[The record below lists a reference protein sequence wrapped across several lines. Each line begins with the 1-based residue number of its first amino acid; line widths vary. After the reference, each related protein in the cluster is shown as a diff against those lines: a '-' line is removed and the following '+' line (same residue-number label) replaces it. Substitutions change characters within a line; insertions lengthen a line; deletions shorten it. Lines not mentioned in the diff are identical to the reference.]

1 MKHET
6 APSPAIIA
14 KLTNEQLLK
23 AWETTEFLSTSPET
37 AITRGWIMDE
47 LEKRNPSAFNA
58 WLDSESPEDSTL
70 QPRQADALP
79 ASPDTHSRAAP
90 GTKAAPPHQIN
101 RIKEIITMSKSQIMR
116 QAWSLYRA
124 TVAEF
129 PETRSRAQFALCL
142 KEAHRA
148 AQAATAARRE
158 WENMSGEEQYTAL
171 IRMAWTVK
179 HRAEATGRAADTEWI
194 RTPDDAQT
202 VAAEAWPR
210 VAPALTRNEQADE
223 PHTLT
228 HILFAACTQSAHV
241 ISRAEYRHVSNCCQ
255 LTSTADADGDD
266 YTQTPLDILP
276 SVTAAPISSPEDIA
290 TTRAAI
296 EAAAADNIDRAIIR
310 ALAAGHTVRTIAAA
324 LGMSKSAIQR
334 RIDKIRARYLAQA

>member
-1 MKHET
+1 M
-6 APSPAIIA
+6 
-14 KLTNEQLLK
+14 N
-23 AWETTEFLSTSPET
+23 
-37 AITRGWIMDE
+37 
-47 LEKRNPSAFNA
+47 
-58 WLDSESPEDSTL
+58 
-70 QPRQADALP
+70 
-79 ASPDTHSRAAP
+79 
-90 GTKAAPPHQIN
+90 
-101 RIKEIITMSKSQIMR
+101 KSQIMR

-148 AQAATAARRE
+148 AQAATAASRE
-158 WENMSGEEQYTAL
+158 WEAMDGEAQYAVL

-179 HRAEATGRAADTEWI
+179 HRAEANGRAADTEWI

-210 VAPALTRNEQADE
+210 VAPALTRNEQSDE
-223 PHTLT
+223 PRPLS

-266 YTQTPLDILP
+266 YTQTPLDYLP

-324 LGMSKSAIQR
+324 IGTSKSAIQR

>member
-1 MKHET
+1 M
-6 APSPAIIA
+6 
-14 KLTNEQLLK
+14 
-23 AWETTEFLSTSPET
+23 
-37 AITRGWIMDE
+37 
-47 LEKRNPSAFNA
+47 
-58 WLDSESPEDSTL
+58 
-70 QPRQADALP
+70 
-79 ASPDTHSRAAP
+79 
-90 GTKAAPPHQIN
+90 TKA
-101 RIKEIITMSKSQIMR
+101 QIMR

-129 PETRSRAQFALCL
+129 PETRSRAQFAVCL

-148 AQAATAARRE
+148 AQAAAAARRE
-158 WENMSGEEQYTAL
+158 WEAMGGEAQYAVL

-210 VAPALTRNEQADE
+210 VAPALTRNEQSDE
-223 PHTLT
+223 PRPLS

-296 EAAAADNIDRAIIR
+296 EAAAADNLDRAIIR

>member
-1 MKHET
+1 
-6 APSPAIIA
+6 
-14 KLTNEQLLK
+14 
-23 AWETTEFLSTSPET
+23 
-37 AITRGWIMDE
+37 
-47 LEKRNPSAFNA
+47 
-58 WLDSESPEDSTL
+58 
-70 QPRQADALP
+70 
-79 ASPDTHSRAAP
+79 
-90 GTKAAPPHQIN
+90 
-101 RIKEIITMSKSQIMR
+101 MSKAQIMR

-129 PETRSRAQFALCL
+129 PETRSRAQFAICL

-179 HRAEATGRAADTEWI
+179 HRAEANGRAADTEWI

-210 VAPALTRNEQADE
+210 VAPALTRNEQSDE

-228 HILFAACTQSAHV
+228 HILFAACTQATHV
-241 ISRAEYRHVSNCCQ
+241 ISRAEYRHASNCCQ
-255 LTSTADADGDD
+255 IANTADADGDD
-266 YTQTPLDILP
+266 CTQTPLDILP

-296 EAAAADNIDRAIIR
+296 EAAAADNTDRAIIR
-310 ALAAGHTVRTIAAA
+310 ALADGHTVRAIAAA

>member
-1 MKHET
+1 
-6 APSPAIIA
+6 
-14 KLTNEQLLK
+14 
-23 AWETTEFLSTSPET
+23 
-37 AITRGWIMDE
+37 
-47 LEKRNPSAFNA
+47 
-58 WLDSESPEDSTL
+58 
-70 QPRQADALP
+70 
-79 ASPDTHSRAAP
+79 
-90 GTKAAPPHQIN
+90 
-101 RIKEIITMSKSQIMR
+101 MSKSQIMR

-129 PETRSRAQFALCL
+129 PETRSRAQFAICL

-158 WENMSGEEQYTAL
+158 WEAMGGEAQYAVL

-210 VAPALTRNEQADE
+210 VAPALTRNEQSDE
-223 PHTLT
+223 PRPLS

-310 ALAAGHTVRTIAAA
+310 ALADGHTVRAIAAA
-324 LGMSKSAIQR
+324 IGMSKSAIQR
-334 RIDKIRARYLAQA
+334 RIDRIRARYLAQA

>member
-1 MKHET
+1 MQNLKINI
-6 APSPAIIA
+6 SP
-14 KLTNEQLLK
+14 TDRPQ
-23 AWETTEFLSTSPET
+23 WHT
-37 AITRGWIMDE
+37 
-47 LEKRNPSAFNA
+47 
-58 WLDSESPEDSTL
+58 
-70 QPRQADALP
+70 P
-79 ASPDTHSRAAP
+79 AEIRA
-90 GTKAAPPHQIN
+90 
-101 RIKEIITMSKSQIMR
+101 
-116 QAWSLYRA
+116 
-124 TVAEF
+124 
-129 PETRSRAQFALCL
+129 
-142 KEAHRA
+142 
-148 AQAATAARRE
+148 AARRE
-158 WENMSGEEQYTAL
+158 WEAMDGEAQYTAL
-171 IRMAWTVK
+171 IRMAWTIK

-210 VAPALTRNEQADE
+210 VAPALTRNEQGEE

-228 HILFAACTQSAHV
+228 HILFAACTQAVHT
-241 ISRAEYRHVSNCCQ
+241 IARAEYRHAANCCQ
-255 LTSTADADGDD
+255 LTRTADADGDD

-296 EAAAADNIDRAIIR
+296 EAAAADNLDRAIIR

>member
-1 MKHET
+1 
-6 APSPAIIA
+6 
-14 KLTNEQLLK
+14 
-23 AWETTEFLSTSPET
+23 
-37 AITRGWIMDE
+37 
-47 LEKRNPSAFNA
+47 
-58 WLDSESPEDSTL
+58 
-70 QPRQADALP
+70 
-79 ASPDTHSRAAP
+79 
-90 GTKAAPPHQIN
+90 
-101 RIKEIITMSKSQIMR
+101 MSKSQIMR

-129 PETRSRAQFALCL
+129 PETRSRAQFAICL

-158 WENMSGEEQYTAL
+158 WENMRGEEQYTAL

-179 HRAEATGRAADTEWI
+179 HRAEANGRAADTEWI
-194 RTPDDAQT
+194 KHPDDAQT

-210 VAPALTRNEQADE
+210 VAPALTRNEQGEE

-228 HILFAACTQSAHV
+228 HILFAACTQAVHT
-241 ISRAEYRHVSNCCQ
+241 IARAEYRHAANCCQ
-255 LTSTADADGDD
+255 LTRTADADGDD
-266 YTQTPLDILP
+266 CTQTPLDILP
-276 SVTAAPISSPEDIA
+276 SVTAAPVSSPEDIA

-310 ALAAGHTVRTIAAA
+310 ALADGHTVRAIAAA
-324 LGMSKSAIQR
+324 FGMSKSAIQR

>member
-1 MKHET
+1 
-6 APSPAIIA
+6 
-14 KLTNEQLLK
+14 
-23 AWETTEFLSTSPET
+23 
-37 AITRGWIMDE
+37 
-47 LEKRNPSAFNA
+47 
-58 WLDSESPEDSTL
+58 
-70 QPRQADALP
+70 
-79 ASPDTHSRAAP
+79 
-90 GTKAAPPHQIN
+90 
-101 RIKEIITMSKSQIMR
+101 MSKAQIMR

-129 PETRSRAQFALCL
+129 PETRSRAQFAVCL

-158 WENMSGEEQYTAL
+158 WGNMSGEEQFTAL
-171 IRMAWTVK
+171 QKMAWTVK

-202 VAAEAWPR
+202 VAADAWPR
-210 VAPALTRNEQADE
+210 VAPALTRNEQSDDPRPLA
-223 PHTLT
+223 
-228 HILFAACTQSAHV
+228 HILFAACTQAAHV
-241 ISRAEYRHVSNCCQ
+241 ISRAEYRHASNCCQ

-266 YTQTPLDILP
+266 CTQTPLDYLP
-276 SVTAAPISSPEDIA
+276 SVTADPTSSPEDIA

-310 ALAAGHTVRTIAAA
+310 ALADGHTVRTIAAA
-324 LGMSKSAIQR
+324 LGTSKSSIQR

>member
-1 MKHET
+1 
-6 APSPAIIA
+6 
-14 KLTNEQLLK
+14 
-23 AWETTEFLSTSPET
+23 
-37 AITRGWIMDE
+37 
-47 LEKRNPSAFNA
+47 
-58 WLDSESPEDSTL
+58 
-70 QPRQADALP
+70 
-79 ASPDTHSRAAP
+79 
-90 GTKAAPPHQIN
+90 
-101 RIKEIITMSKSQIMR
+101 MSKSQIMR

-124 TVAEF
+124 TIAEF

-158 WENMSGEEQYTAL
+158 WEAMGGEAQYAVL

-228 HILFAACTQSAHV
+228 HILFAACTQAVHT
-241 ISRAEYRHVSNCCQ
+241 IARAEYRHISNCYQ
-255 LTSTADADGDD
+255 LTSSADADDC
-266 YTQTPLDILP
+266 TQTPLDYLP
-276 SVTAAPISSPEDIA
+276 SVTAAPTSSPEDIA
-290 TTRAAI
+290 ITRAAI
-296 EAAAADNIDRAIIR
+296 ESAAADNTDRAIIR
-310 ALAAGHTVRTIAAA
+310 TLADGHTVRAIAAA

-334 RIDKIRARYLAQA
+334 RIDKIHARYLAQA

>member
-1 MKHET
+1 M
-6 APSPAIIA
+6 
-14 KLTNEQLLK
+14 NK
-23 AWETTEFLSTSPET
+23 A
-37 AITRGWIMDE
+37 
-47 LEKRNPSAFNA
+47 
-58 WLDSESPEDSTL
+58 
-70 QPRQADALP
+70 
-79 ASPDTHSRAAP
+79 
-90 GTKAAPPHQIN
+90 
-101 RIKEIITMSKSQIMR
+101 QIMR

-142 KEAHRA
+142 KAAHEAARA
-148 AQAATAARRE
+148 AQSARRE

-210 VAPALTRNEQADE
+210 VAPALTRNEQSDE
-223 PHTLT
+223 PRPLS

-241 ISRAEYRHVSNCCQ
+241 ISRAEYRHASNCCQ
-255 LTSTADADGDD
+255 ITNTADADGDD

-296 EAAAADNIDRAIIR
+296 EAAAADNIGRAIIR
-310 ALAAGHTVRTIAAA
+310 ALADGHTVRAIAAA
-324 LGMSKSAIQR
+324 IGTSKSAIQR

>member
-1 MKHET
+1 
-6 APSPAIIA
+6 
-14 KLTNEQLLK
+14 
-23 AWETTEFLSTSPET
+23 
-37 AITRGWIMDE
+37 
-47 LEKRNPSAFNA
+47 
-58 WLDSESPEDSTL
+58 
-70 QPRQADALP
+70 
-79 ASPDTHSRAAP
+79 
-90 GTKAAPPHQIN
+90 
-101 RIKEIITMSKSQIMR
+101 MSKSQIMR

-179 HRAEATGRAADTEWI
+179 HRAEATGRGIDTEWI

-202 VAAEAWPR
+202 VAADAWPR
-210 VAPALTRNEQADE
+210 VAPALTRNEQNAE
-223 PHTLT
+223 PRPLA
-228 HILFAACTQSAHV
+228 HILFAACTQAAHV
-241 ISRAEYRHVSNCCQ
+241 ISRAEYRHAANCCQ
-255 LTSTADADGDD
+255 ITNTADADGDEC
-266 YTQTPLDILP
+266 TQTPLDYLP

-296 EAAAADNIDRAIIR
+296 EAAAVDSTERAIIR
-310 ALAAGHTVRTIAAA
+310 ALADGHTVRTIAAA
-324 LGMSKSAIQR
+324 LGMSKSAVQR

>member
-1 MKHET
+1 
-6 APSPAIIA
+6 
-14 KLTNEQLLK
+14 
-23 AWETTEFLSTSPET
+23 
-37 AITRGWIMDE
+37 
-47 LEKRNPSAFNA
+47 
-58 WLDSESPEDSTL
+58 
-70 QPRQADALP
+70 
-79 ASPDTHSRAAP
+79 
-90 GTKAAPPHQIN
+90 
-101 RIKEIITMSKSQIMR
+101 MSKSQIMR

-142 KEAHRA
+142 RAAHEAARA
-148 AQAATAARRE
+148 AQSARRE
-158 WENMSGEEQYTAL
+158 WEAMDGEAQYTAL
-171 IRMAWTVK
+171 IRMTWTVK
-179 HRAEATGRAADTEWI
+179 HRAEANGRAADTEWI

-210 VAPALTRNEQADE
+210 VAPALTRNEQSDE
-223 PHTLT
+223 PRPLS

-310 ALAAGHTVRTIAAA
+310 ALADGHTVRAIAAA
-324 LGMSKSAIQR
+324 IGMSKSAIQR
-334 RIDKIRARYLAQA
+334 RIDRIRARYLAQA

>member
-1 MKHET
+1 
-6 APSPAIIA
+6 
-14 KLTNEQLLK
+14 
-23 AWETTEFLSTSPET
+23 
-37 AITRGWIMDE
+37 
-47 LEKRNPSAFNA
+47 
-58 WLDSESPEDSTL
+58 
-70 QPRQADALP
+70 
-79 ASPDTHSRAAP
+79 
-90 GTKAAPPHQIN
+90 
-101 RIKEIITMSKSQIMR
+101 MSKAQIMR

-148 AQAATAARRE
+148 AHAATAARRE

-179 HRAEATGRAADTEWI
+179 HRAEANGRAADTEWI

-202 VAAEAWPR
+202 VAADAWPR
-210 VAPALTRNEQADE
+210 VAPALTRNEQSDE
-223 PHTLT
+223 PHSLT
-228 HILFAACTQSAHV
+228 HILFAACTQATHV
-241 ISRAEYRHVSNCCQ
+241 ISRAEYRHASNCCQ
-255 LTSTADADGDD
+255 LTSSADADGDD
-266 YTQTPLDILP
+266 YTQTPLDYLP